1 MAPDSSV
8 YDAIRTMAER
18 GIGAVVVVDGE
29 TVLGML
35 TERDY
40 ARKIVLQDRSR
51 APPRSATS

>member
-1 MAPDSSV
+1 
-8 YDAIRTMAER
+8 MAER

-40 ARKIVLQDRSR
+40 ARKIVLQDAPR